1 MLGRL
6 RRKSW
11 VVYVEKVICQYVE
24 LGRLQTVD
32 LLKSVMSR
40 NESSKASQSSIQRP
54 TEIFFKRTSPGLN
67 RRFKRTSAA
76 LH

>member
-11 VVYVEKVICQYVE
+11 VVYVEKVICQCVE
-24 LGRLQTVD
+24 LGRLHWKRVD

-40 NESSKASQSSIQRP
+40 SFPKQHPTPDGDFLQKNIPRPEQKIQ
-54 TEIFFKRTSPGLN
+54 EDECG
-67 RRFKRTSAA
+67 SA
-76 LH
+76 LG

>member
-11 VVYVEKVICQYVE
+11 VVYVEKVICQCVE
-24 LGRLQTVD
+24 LGRLHWKRVD

-40 NESSKASQSSIQRP
+40 NESSKGFPKQHR
-54 TEIFFKRTSPGLN
+54 
-67 RRFKRTSAA
+67 
-76 LH
+76 